1 MSPVAL
7 QQSIIALI
15 AAGLLV
21 FVIRSARRGRLS
33 FGTATLWAGIAVIA
47 IAGAALVP
55 EADRF
60 AEALG
65 VIPAAL
71 LAGIAS
77 SVLGGIVLL
86 LSLRMTK
93 LEDSLQRTV
102 EVLAGTLVTP
112 ALEPPSTGSD
122 DEAVLAIVPAY
133 NEEQSV
139 SGVVE
144 GLLRIGLAVLV
155 VDDGS
160 SDGTATA
167 ARRAGASVLELPTNL
182 GVGGALRAG
191 ISHAVS
197 IGFRAVIQ
205 CDADGQHPAEEVAK
219 LVETSRRSKAHL
231 LIGSRFLTSGSR
243 GGVPIARR
251 IAMLT
256 LAVLGSRAAQRPLTD
271 PTSGLRIIRQP
282 LLGEVAC
289 HLPRHYLGDTFE
301 LAVSAGRTGYAID
314 ECPVTMK
321 PRLHGRSSAS
331 VTAAV
336 GLTLRAILVVLL
348 GAHLAFAP
356 LTEQR
361 QS

>member
-15 AAGLLV
+15 AVGLLV
-21 FVIRSARRGRLS
+21 FAVRSARRGRLS

-47 IAGAALVP
+47 ITGAALVP

-77 SVLGGIVLL
+77 SVLGAIVLL

-93 LEDSLQRTV
+93 LEDSLQSTV

-112 ALEPPSTGSD
+112 ALEPPGIGSD

-139 SGVVE
+139 GEVVE
-144 GLLRIGLAVLV
+144 GLLRAGLTVLV

-160 SDGTATA
+160 RDGTASA

-191 ISHAVS
+191 IAHAVS

-219 LVETSRRSKAHL
+219 LVEISRRSNAHL
-231 LIGSRFLTSGSR
+231 LIGSRFLASGSR
-243 GGVPIARR
+243 SGVPVARR
-251 IAMLT
+251 IAMLS
-256 LAVLGSRAAQRPLTD
+256 LAVLGSRAAQRSLTD
-271 PTSGLRIIRQP
+271 PTSGLRIIREP
-282 LLGEVAC
+282 LLGEVAR

-301 LAVSAGRTGYAID
+301 LAVSAGRTGYAIE
-314 ECPVTMK
+314 ECPVAMRE
-321 PRLHGRSSAS
+321 RLHGRSSAS
-331 VTAAV
+331 VAAAV
-336 GLTLRAILVVLL
+336 GLTLRAILVVVL
-348 GAHLAFAP
+348 GAHLAFTP
-356 LTEQR
+356 LAEQR
-361 QS
+361 TS